1 MGPTMGEGRI
11 RKALGLSPRGLK
23 ASTLPKV
30 RDCLTL
36 AMIDRRIV
44 ALPDGETRFEDH
56 SAKPG
61 YYADPSLKAFY
72 HWDGKMIR
80 RLDSNP
86 FQPQNTDVSA

>member
-1 MGPTMGEGRI
+1 MGEART
-11 RKALGLSPRGLK
+11 RRALGLPPRGLK
-23 ASTLPKV
+23 ASTLPKK
-30 RDCLTL
+30 RDVLCL

-44 ALPDGETRFEDH
+44 QLPGGETRFEDH
-56 SAKPG
+56 SQKPG
-61 YYADPSLKAFY
+61 MFATPDLKRFY